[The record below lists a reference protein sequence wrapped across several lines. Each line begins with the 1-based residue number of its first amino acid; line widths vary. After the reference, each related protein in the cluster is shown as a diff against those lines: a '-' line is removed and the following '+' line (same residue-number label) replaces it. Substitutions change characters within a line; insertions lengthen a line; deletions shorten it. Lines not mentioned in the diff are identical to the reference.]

1 MEIAVRVS
9 ADAHAPGLARRAVTA
24 LGPTDPEASANVA
37 LLVSELV
44 ANSVRHAGLRPED
57 PVDVIV
63 RRDPRTLRIDVRDWG
78 RGFSGSSEAVSA
90 ELTRGFGLVLVAGIA
105 DRWGIEGGPPTN
117 VWFELDEDGD
127 EGGFRD
133 EPTGVSV
140 ASNGRT

>member
-44 ANSVRHAGLRPED
+44 ANSVRHAGLRPKD

-117 VWFELDEDGD
+117 VWFELDEDAGR
-127 EGGFRD
+127 FRH